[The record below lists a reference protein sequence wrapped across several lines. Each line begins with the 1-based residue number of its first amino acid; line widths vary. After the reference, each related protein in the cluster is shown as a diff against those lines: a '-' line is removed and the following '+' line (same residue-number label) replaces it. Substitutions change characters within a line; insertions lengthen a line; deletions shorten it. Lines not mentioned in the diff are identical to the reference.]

1 MLNKWIRTSAW
12 AFAKLEPRSDLAWQ
26 HHALET
32 FERRRLE
39 GRRLNVMFA
48 FLQGSGSSRA
58 GI

>member
-48 FLQGSGSSRA
+48 FLQG
-58 GI
+58 